1 MDMNEKELLAHA
13 RLEATKI
20 GGRLWRNQ
28 SGMAWQGE
36 TISKTNNVLH
46 IKNPRPLKS
55 GLTNGA
61 SDLIGFYPITITEE
75 HLGKKIAVFWAN
87 EIKTKNDKLSNEQLN
102 FLYFISESGGIAW
115 ETKFEGSK
123 ILVRKF

>member
-1 MDMNEKELLAHA
+1 MTESEILAYA
-13 RLEATKI
+13 RMQATKM

-36 TISKTNNVLH
+36 ILNKSNNILH
-46 IKNPRPLKS
+46 LRNPRPLKS

-61 SDLIGFYPITITEE
+61 SDLIGFYSLSIKEE
-75 HLGKKIAVFWAN
+75 HLGKTLAIFWAN
-87 EIKTKNDKLSNEQLN
+87 EIKTKNDKLSKEQLN
-102 FLYFISESGGIAW
+102 FLYFIAESGGEAW
-115 ETKFEGSK
+115 ETKFDGSK

>member
-1 MDMNEKELLAHA
+1 VTEKELLAYA
-13 RLEATKI
+13 RIEATKN

-36 TISKTNNVLH
+36 ILSKSYNVLH
-46 IKNPRPLKS
+46 LKNPRPLKS

-61 SDLIGFYPITITEE
+61 SDLIGFLPLRITEE
-75 HLGKKIAVFWAN
+75 YLGKTIAVFFAN
-87 EIKTKNDKLSNEQLN
+87 EIKTKNDKLSKEQLN

>member
-1 MDMNEKELLAHA
+1 MTEKELLAYA
-13 RLEATKI
+13 RIEATKN

-36 TISKTNNVLH
+36 ILSKSNNVLH
-46 IKNPRPLKS
+46 LKNPRLLKS

-61 SDLIGFYPITITEE
+61 SDLIGYLPLRITEE
-75 HLGKKIAVFWAN
+75 HLGKTIAVFWAN
-87 EIKTKNDKLSNEQLN
+87 EIKTKNDNLSKEQLN

-115 ETKFEGSK
+115 ETKFDGSK
-123 ILVRKF
+123 ILIRKF

>member
-1 MDMNEKELLAHA
+1 MTESEILAYA
-13 RLEATKI
+13 RTEATKI

-36 TISKTNNVLH
+36 ILTKSNNILH
-46 IKNPRPLKS
+46 LRNARPLRS

-61 SDLIGFYPITITEE
+61 SDLIGFYPLVITEK
-75 HLGKKIAVFWAN
+75 HIGKTLAIFWAN
-87 EIKTKNDKLSNEQLN
+87 EIKTKNDNLSKDQLN
-102 FLYFISESGGIAW
+102 FLYFIGESGGEAW
-115 ETKFEGSK
+115 ETKFDGSK